1 MAMKDPLI
9 LGPNKA
15 PLAMSCFSAIVA
27 VASIP
32 LAPAL
37 RAVLITV
44 ILGLAIAAALPIRQ

>member
-1 MAMKDPLI
+1 MKDSLS

-15 PLAMSCFSAIVA
+15 PLAISCFNAIAA

-37 RAVLITV
+37 RAVLILV
-44 ILGLAIAAALPIRQ
+44 ILGLAIAAALPIR

>member
-1 MAMKDPLI
+1 MKDSSI

-15 PLAMSCFSAIVA
+15 SLAMSCFSAIVA

-37 RAVLITV
+37 QAVLILV
-44 ILGLAIAAALPIRQ
+44 ILGLAIAAALPIRL